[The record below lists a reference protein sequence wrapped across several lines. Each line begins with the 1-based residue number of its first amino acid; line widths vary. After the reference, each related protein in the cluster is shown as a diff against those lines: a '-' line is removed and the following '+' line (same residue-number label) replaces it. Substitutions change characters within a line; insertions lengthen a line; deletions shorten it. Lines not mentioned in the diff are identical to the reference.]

1 MFITEFAYNNK
12 IHLATKISPFKANYS
27 QDPRIEFEERREG
40 KYEAVGR
47 FIEKMRKIQEEVKVA
62 LGKVQEEMRKFVD
75 RKQKKEKE
83 Y

>member
-1 MFITEFAYNNK
+1 M
-12 IHLATKISPFKANYS
+12 ATKISPFKANYS
-27 QDPRIEFEERREG
+27 QDPRKG

-62 LGKVQEEMRKFVD
+62 LAKVQEEMRKFAD
-75 RKQKKEKE
+75 QKQKKEKE